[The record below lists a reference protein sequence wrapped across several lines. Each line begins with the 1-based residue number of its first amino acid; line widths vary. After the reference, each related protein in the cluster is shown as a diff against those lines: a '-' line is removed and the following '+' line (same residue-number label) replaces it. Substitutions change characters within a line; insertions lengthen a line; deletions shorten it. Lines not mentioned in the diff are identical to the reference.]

1 MKKQSNLSRLM
12 EYAGGHRYL
21 TYASWILSAVSALLA
36 LVPYYYIWLVMKEV
50 LDVNPDFDKAQNLA
64 HNGWMAVIFAVI
76 AVLIYIAGLMCSHM
90 GAFRVATNMRIDTM
104 EHIVR
109 LPLGFAESFGSGKLR
124 KIVNEASAATETY
137 LAHQLPDKAGAI
149 ATPLGL
155 LVLLFVIWTG
165 GWVSEPCACDT
176 GILDND
182 EDDRAEDGTEDERIS
197 ECP

>member
-124 KIVNEASAATETY
+124 KIVNEALS
-137 LAHQLPDKAGAI
+137 LIHI
-149 ATPLGL
+149 
-155 LVLLFVIWTG
+155 
-165 GWVSEPCACDT
+165 
-176 GILDND
+176 
-182 EDDRAEDGTEDERIS
+182 
-197 ECP
+197 

>member
-109 LPLGFAESFGSGKLR
+109 LPLGFAESFGSGSQEDSKRGQCGDRDLSG
-124 KIVNEASAATETY
+124 ASA
-137 LAHQLPDKAGAI
+137 
-149 ATPLGL
+149 
-155 LVLLFVIWTG
+155 
-165 GWVSEPCACDT
+165 S
-176 GILDND
+176 
-182 EDDRAEDGTEDERIS
+182 R
-197 ECP
+197 

>member
-50 LDVNPDFDKAQNLA
+50 LEVNPDFDKAQNLA

-109 LPLGFAESFGSGKLR
+109 LPLGFAESFRQRKAQEDSQRGQCGDRDLSG
-124 KIVNEASAATETY
+124 ASA
-137 LAHQLPDKAGAI
+137 
-149 ATPLGL
+149 
-155 LVLLFVIWTG
+155 
-165 GWVSEPCACDT
+165 S
-176 GILDND
+176 
-182 EDDRAEDGTEDERIS
+182 R
-197 ECP
+197 